1 MPFYIILIRQY
12 NFILLLNIKTMSY
25 EEIINIFWKEY
36 VKTTPSAGKI
46 HELLE
51 AKGEKISNDHIAF
64 RTFNHPSINVDQLA
78 KPFLACGYVEKDTYV
93 FEAKK
98 LKAKHFEHPDAK
110 APKIFISELLLEEF
124 SEELQYLVLK
134 KINEIPLGLIER
146 DATIFAGRPW
156 GTISHDTYLKL
167 RQESEYAAWMY
178 VYGFCANHFTIN
190 VNQLTAIESLEEMN
204 EFLKSTG
211 FPMNVSGGEIKG
223 SPEAL
228 LEQSSILAD
237 KKSIEFAEG
246 AFEVPS
252 CYYEFARRYED
263 SDGQLFKGFI
273 AKSADKIFE
282 STNAAE

>member
-1 MPFYIILIRQY
+1 M
-12 NFILLLNIKTMSY
+12 KY

-51 AKGEKISNDHIAF
+51 TKGERISNDHIAF
-64 RTFNHPSINVDQLA
+64 RTFNHPSINVEQLA
-78 KPFLACGYVEKDTYV
+78 KPFLACGYEEKGSYT
-93 FEAKK
+93 FEEKK
-98 LKAKHFEHPDAK
+98 LRAKHYEHEDPK

-124 SEELQYLVLK
+124 SEELQYILLK
-134 KINEIPLGLIER
+134 KINEIPLGLIETNS
-146 DATIFAGRPW
+146 TIFSGRPW
-156 GTISHDTYLKL
+156 GTVSHETYLKL
-167 RQESEYAAWMY
+167 RAESEYAAWMY

-204 EFLKSTG
+204 SFLKENG
-211 FPMNVSGGEIKG
+211 FKMNTSGGEIKG
-223 SPEAL
+223 TPQAL

-237 KKSIEFAEG
+237 KKTIEFSEG

-252 CYYEFARRYED
+252 CYYEFAKRYED
-263 SDGQLFKGFI
+263 TNGQLFQGFI

-282 STNAAE
+282 STNAVS

>member
-1 MPFYIILIRQY
+1 MQ
-12 NFILLLNIKTMSY
+12 Y
-25 EEIINIFWKEY
+25 EEIIDIFWKEY

-64 RTFNHPSINVDQLA
+64 RTFNHPSINVEQLA
-78 KPFLACGYVEKDTYV
+78 MSFLACGYVEKDEYT

-98 LKAKHFEHPDAK
+98 LRAKHYEHPDAN

-124 SEELQYLVLK
+124 SEELQYIVLK
-134 KINEIPLGLIER
+134 KINEIPLGLIET
-146 DATIFAGRPW
+146 DSTIYSGRPW
-156 GTISHDTYLKL
+156 GTISHETYLKL
-167 RQESEYAAWMY
+167 REESEYAAWMY

-204 EFLKSTG
+204 SFLKNNG
-211 FPMNVSGGEIKG
+211 FLMNVSGGEIKG
-223 SPEAL
+223 SPDAL

-237 KKSIEFAEG
+237 KKAIEFAEG
-246 AFEVPS
+246 SFEIPS

-263 SDGQLFKGFI
+263 VSGSLFNGFI

-282 STNAAE
+282 STNAAS